1 MVKIFGTF
9 DEDSLTDEEYAKKH
23 PIMERKLV
31 NTRRIAGIIAGAAVA
46 IGFYALAPNTMNVD
60 IVGATAVGIGSALV
74 SHGLIKQRQKKKI
87 GLKKHSIVKRVL
99 YGKDENRPTAVDRVA
114 LVAAIAPTA
123 ITFITGAS
131 AGLIPMIAGI
141 SAYLGKRVY
150 NHMKYKKENNTESM
164 TR

>member
-1 MVKIFGTF
+1 MGKIFGTF
-9 DEDSLTDEEYAKKH
+9 DEDSVTEEEYVKKH

-31 NTRRIAGIIAGAAVA
+31 KTRRIAGIIAGASTA
-46 IGFYALAPNTMNVD
+46 IGLYAAAPYEWGVD
-60 IVGATAVGIGSALV
+60 ISSAICIGVISAIV
-74 SHGLIKQRQKKKI
+74 ARQAIKMRQKKKL

-99 YGKDENRPTAVDRVA
+99 YGKDEKRPTAVDHVA

-123 ITFITGAS
+123 ITFITGAPV
-131 AGLIPMIAGI
+131 GVIPMIAGI
-141 SAYLGKRVY
+141 SAYLGKRIY